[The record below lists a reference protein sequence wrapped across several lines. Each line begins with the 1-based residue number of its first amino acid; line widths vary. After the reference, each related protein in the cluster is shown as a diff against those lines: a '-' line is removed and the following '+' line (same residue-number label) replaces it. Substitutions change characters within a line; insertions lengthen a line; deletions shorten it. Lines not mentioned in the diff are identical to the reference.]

1 MLLKRVVSMIYI
13 ISLILLLPLNLFA
26 AEEKKDSEGK
36 AVPMAPLTAPLTALE
51 LRYMCEDGQ
60 LRAGGRKAKA
70 VNRVREDSREE
81 EVFEIEDTGGTPLQQ
96 PSLDKR
102 VSVSHE
108 GVISFRENY
117 NPKGHPILSKSR
129 AAKGYVECST
139 ICCFLSNKWFKMGAF
154 LSNVATC
161 GLAGLAYGV
170 EDPATKDKLNLAIL
184 LLTITSAALKKFE
197 GFAHSAVHDQEK
209 EYKMFDISDV
219 V

>member
-1 MLLKRVVSMIYI
+1 
-13 ISLILLLPLNLFA
+13 
-26 AEEKKDSEGK
+26 
-36 AVPMAPLTAPLTALE
+36 
-51 LRYMCEDGQ
+51 MCEDGQ

-108 GVISFRENY
+108 GVIS
-117 NPKGHPILSKSR
+117 
-129 AAKGYVECST
+129 
-139 ICCFLSNKWFKMGAF
+139 FLSNKWFKMGAF